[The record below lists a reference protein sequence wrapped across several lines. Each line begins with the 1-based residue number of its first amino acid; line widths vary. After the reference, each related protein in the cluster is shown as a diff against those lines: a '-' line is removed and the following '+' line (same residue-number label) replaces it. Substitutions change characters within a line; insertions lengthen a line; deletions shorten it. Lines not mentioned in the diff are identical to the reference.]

1 MVLHVYLEFRST
13 SSSPAPCLSPQC
25 RPSPALLVISKLSFA
40 IKEGRINPT
49 ASDFC
54 CFKQH
59 YCLSWSTVVE
69 ALWSLERLLREFAVP
84 RAQVNGRRLVELA
97 QGRGPAWAGGGGGS
111 VERLLSVLEN
121 REEVWDLVYRPGQRY
136 KGEGGTEVAAV
147 RIQTCWRRHAA
158 RAAYLLHR
166 KRKWA
171 AGTIAISWLLHAQ
184 LGRVRKALQATRL
197 RHLENFRT
205 RAQVRLLVQTLV
217 FTLQRM
223 HAHTLDARQPFHH
236 KCGYNLHY

>member
-1 MVLHVYLEFRST
+1 M
-13 SSSPAPCLSPQC
+13 
-25 RPSPALLVISKLSFA
+25 
-40 IKEGRINPT
+40 
-49 ASDFC
+49 
-54 CFKQH
+54 
-59 YCLSWSTVVE
+59 VE

-97 QGRGPAWAGGGGGS
+97 QGRGPAWAGGGGGGSS

-147 RIQTCWRRHAA
+147 RIQTCWRRHTA

-171 AGTIAISWLLHAQ
+171 AGTIAISWLMHAQ

-205 RAQVRLLVQTLV
+205 RAQVRLAVQTLSV
-217 FTLQRM
+217 PRDT
-223 HAHTLDARQPFHH
+223 HTHTLDARQPFTT
-236 KCGYNLHY
+236 NVDITFITDI